1 MAQAQLM
8 GTMGD
13 SRNSE
18 GTRKRLKIT
27 VAHFDNS
34 DLIKSCSRILVGRCM
49 NPPLQEMKALLTN
62 LPKIWGLVDR
72 VTGKDLGLGKFQF
85 EFEKE
90 EDIEGVLKLQPF
102 HFDYWM
108 IALAKWQPKR
118 SINYPSEIPFWVRV
132 LGVSKEFRT
141 VPTFESIGDAIGK
154 VVEVDLELM
163 RVLVIVDA
171 FKELCFE
178 TSVDLTGGEFYDGE
192 EVPILLRYEKLFGYC
207 ETCGSLC
214 HHEAKCPLTKG
225 FKQHSAKKTEVRE
238 GNGGNGSWNEGNK
251 YDDRAR
257 SYKGVVLHGNG
268 AQQYRERDTRE
279 YQGKGKGKMFE
290 EDSKWVRV
298 ADRTNRKSSG
308 AKGSSRGDGEEAR
321 NKSVRR
327 DQEGDKK
334 QVTGHLGAQQK
345 HLWSQED
352 TQEEGEIQSDENGN
366 MACPSPG
373 FQEQLAMT
381 QADGNVLVSDPT
393 DAVNGLKQL
402 QGLVEGQLKLGEDES
417 MEWADLEA
425 VDDLPELTEE
435 EVAAINAELE
445 EHAELDDTEAP
456 PVNEEENK
464 QQIEE
469 EKVKQDTKKRLFKST
484 LSTAASTKMRTA
496 KGLASPRKKAPVKT
510 GPRIGDNRY
519 HQEVMVA
526 SNLMNVHQK
535 P

>member
-1 MAQAQLM
+1 M
-8 GTMGD
+8 GAMGE
-13 SRNSE
+13 SRQGE

-34 DLIKSCSRILVGRCM
+34 DLIKSCSRIVVGRCM
-49 NPPLQEMKALLTN
+49 NPPDQEMKALLNN

-72 VTGKDLGLGKFQF
+72 VTVKNLGLGKFQF
-85 EFEKE
+85 EFERE
-90 EDIEGVLKLQPF
+90 EDIEGVLKLQPY

-108 IALAKWQPKR
+108 VALAKWQPKR

-141 VPTFESIGDAIGK
+141 VPTFESIGGAIGK
-154 VVEVDLELM
+154 VVDVDLDLM

-178 TSVDLTGGEFYDGE
+178 TSVDFTGGEFYDGE

-225 FKQHSAKKTEVRE
+225 FKQHSEKKSEVRE
-238 GNGGNGSWNEGNK
+238 GNVGNGSWNEGNK

-257 SYKGVVLHGNG
+257 SYKGVVMNGNG
-268 AQQYRERDTRE
+268 TQQHRERDTRE
-279 YQGKGKGKMFE
+279 YHGKGKGKMFE
-290 EDSKWVRV
+290 EDAKWVRV
-298 ADRTNRKSSG
+298 ADRNNKRSSG
-308 AKGSSRGDGEEAR
+308 PKGTNRGDGEEAR
-321 NKSVRR
+321 HKSLRR
-327 DQEGDKK
+327 DENRRTDQGGDKK
-334 QVTGHLGAQQK
+334 EVSGQRGAQQK

-352 TQEEGEIQSDENGN
+352 TQEEGEIRNDENGN
-366 MACPSPG
+366 MARPSPG

-381 QADGNVLVSDPT
+381 QAAGNELVSDPT

-402 QGLVEGQLKLGEDES
+402 QGLVEGQLKIGEDEV
-417 MEWADLEA
+417 MEWEDLEA
-425 VDDLPELTEE
+425 ADDLPELTAE

-445 EHAELDDTEAP
+445 AQAELDDTEAP
-456 PVNEEENK
+456 PVNEEEKK
-464 QQIEE
+464 QQTEE
-469 EKVKQDTKKRLFKST
+469 ENVKQATKKRLFKST
-484 LSTAASTKMRTA
+484 LSSAASTKMRTA
-496 KGLASPRKKAPVKT
+496 KGIASPRKKAPVKT
-510 GPRIGDNRY
+510 GPRLGDNRY
-519 HQEVMVA
+519 QQEIKVA